1 MEAVKIKNCATSVQ
15 LPAATS
21 CWSLS
26 KRDVKDRA
34 TATMNEVTATVYSIF
49 LDLFIRCKEQECMRI
64 HYL

>member
-1 MEAVKIKNCATSVQ
+1 MPNIDAVKIKNCATSVQ

-49 LDLFIRCKEQECMRI
+49 RDWFMSKKEE
-64 HYL
+64 LE